1 MSKSTPNRPESK
13 EDTMS
18 SRRFKTLLVA
28 VVVTAVTGAVLA
40 GTGLARTPVEPS
52 APGDFLYG
60 RVLDSHELYG
70 FYAITCPA
78 VTRSSEEWSAQT
90 GDRVQNGFV
99 AGLDEELLSKTSH
112 AHASSLAVLFRTA
125 ADARAQVDQVDGARF
140 SVAGIPGAHGHQST
154 SRVTV
159 AFSVGRLE
167 YVVRVTADPVQLG
180 MLRGRA
186 VAAAR
191 ALYRRLDSR

>member
-1 MSKSTPNRPESK
+1 
-13 EDTMS
+13 MS
-18 SRRFKTLLVA
+18 SRPFKTLLVV

-40 GTGLARTPVEPS
+40 GAGLARTPVEPS

-78 VTRSSEEWSAQT
+78 VTRSAEEWSAQT
-90 GDRVQNGFV
+90 GDLAENGFV
-99 AGLDEELLSKTSH
+99 AGLDEELLSKSTH

-125 ADARAQVDQVDGARF
+125 ADARAQVDRAAAGTRF
-140 SVAGIPGAHGHQST
+140 RVAGVPGAHGYASA

-159 AFSVGRLE
+159 AFSLGRLE
-167 YVVRVTADPVQLG
+167 YVVRVTSTDATQLAT
-180 MLRGRA
+180 LRGRA
-186 VAAAR
+186 SAAAR